1 MEDANMTTQLSV
13 DAKGMMAKHQEALI
27 EYSRRVLLHGEF
39 LNEDGQADLD
49 SQMMEFMA
57 IGISYKC
64 TKRELVMLLY
74 KGLFQG
80 DRGCDCSSCKTRTS
94 PDQPMLD

>member
-1 MEDANMTTQLSV
+1 MTTLLSV
-13 DAKGMMAKHQEALI
+13 DAKGMMAQQQEALI
-27 EYSRRVLLHGEF
+27 GYAWRVLLHGES
-39 LNEDGQADLD
+39 LSEDEQADLA
-49 SQMMEFMA
+49 SQVKEFMA
-57 IGISYKC
+57 VGISYKC

-80 DRGCDCSSCKTRTS
+80 KRVCDCLSCTTRTG

>member
-1 MEDANMTTQLSV
+1 MTTLLSV
-13 DAKGMMAKHQEALI
+13 DAKGMMAKHQETLI
-27 EYSRRVLLHGEF
+27 GYAWRVLLHGE
-39 LNEDGQADLD
+39 LLSEDEQADLD
-49 SQMMEFMA
+49 SHVMEFMA
-57 IGISYKC
+57 IGTSYKC

-80 DRGCDCSSCKTRTS
+80 ERGCDCFSCKRPTS

>member
-1 MEDANMTTQLSV
+1 MINLLSV
-13 DAKGMMAKHQEALI
+13 DTKGMMTKHQEALC
-27 EYSRRVLLHGEF
+27 EYARRVLLHGEF
-39 LNEDGQADLD
+39 LCEDEQADLA
-49 SQMMEFMA
+49 SQVQEFMA

-80 DRGCDCSSCKTRTS
+80 KRGCDCPSCKTRTS
-94 PDQPMLD
+94 PVQPMLD

>member
-1 MEDANMTTQLSV
+1 MTTLLSV
-13 DAKGMMAKHQEALI
+13 NTKGMMAKHQEALI
-27 EYSRRVLLHGEF
+27 EFARRILCHGEF
-39 LNEDGQADLD
+39 LNEDEQADLA
-49 SQMMEFMA
+49 SQVKEFMA
-57 IGISYKC
+57 VGISYKC

-80 DRGCDCSSCKTRTS
+80 KRVCDCFSCKTRTS